1 MDLSYEDCV
10 GETPLV
16 RLQRMLPAD
25 SGSVVLCPLADGFGV
40 LERSSNFD
48 FSCA

>member
-1 MDLSYEDCV
+1 M

-25 SGSVVLCPLADGFGV
+25 SGSVVLCALAALADGVGV
-40 LERSSNFD
+40 VQKSSKVNFN
-48 FSCA
+48 FA